1 MTQEEFYK
9 EYPMDDG
16 KEQRLVLDLRDC
28 GLSWSKISLV
38 FLHLKLTPY
47 SEQWNIQLKEPA

>member
-9 EYPMDDG
+9 EYPVNVDS

-28 GLSWSKISLV
+28 ELSWSQISLV

-47 SEQWNIQLKEPA
+47 SEQWNIQLEEA